1 MLENDKNPKQCQQL
15 KNLKRKLKP
24 HKCQDLKNA
33 KFSDIPKLTKMT
45 NDQKTKTEQILG
57 NCKIS
62 KSKQFSKPHK
72 CQNLKNVKT
81 QKSQNIQNL
90 THVNISRL

>member
-33 KFSDIPKLTKMT
+33 KFSDIPKITKMA
-45 NDQKTKTEQILG
+45 NDQET
-57 NCKIS
+57 
-62 KSKQFSKPHK
+62 
-72 CQNLKNVKT
+72 
-81 QKSQNIQNL
+81 
-90 THVNISRL
+90 